1 MTSEPTELAG
11 VPSTLWALLYLVP
24 LSLAMYFW
32 SRSRRQTEA
41 RNVEA
46 LQAAREAGLDEP
58 VSLHPLISQSR
69 CLGCGACATAC
80 PEHDVLG
87 LVGGKAVLVNAANC
101 IGHGACQ
108 SACPYDAIT
117 LVLGTERRG
126 VEIPRLG
133 PDFQTAVPGIFVA
146 GELGGM
152 GLIRNAI
159 EQGRQ
164 VIESVRRV
172 PGIGAAGGLDVA
184 IVGAGP
190 AGLAASLAA
199 KQSGLRFVTLEQE
212 SLGGTVAHYPRGKI
226 VMTAPAE
233 LPLYGRL
240 ALGRTTKEALL
251 GLFRDVVTRTKL
263 GVHYGER
270 VESIARTE
278 HGFAVKTARS
288 SYSVRA
294 VVLAIGRRGSPAKL
308 GIPGEEAPHVVYR
321 LIDPEQY
328 RDKAVLVV
336 GGGDS
341 ALEAAASIA
350 DEPGTRVTLSYRGPA
365 FARAKAAN
373 RARVEALQRAGRLR
387 VLLESNVA
395 EIRAGSALV
404 RLASGVEE
412 LPADTVIICT
422 GGILPS
428 AFLREV
434 GVETEVVHGRAL
446 R

>member
-1 MTSEPTELAG
+1 MTSEATHSWSA
-11 VPSTLWALLYLVP
+11 LWAVLYLVP
-24 LSLAMYFW
+24 LSVAFYFW
-32 SRSRRQTEA
+32 SRAGRRCEA
-41 RNVEA
+41 RNAEA
-46 LQAAREAGLDEP
+46 LAAARAAGLDEP
-58 VSLHPLISQSR
+58 MSLHPLISQSR

-126 VEIPRLG
+126 VEIPRIG
-133 PDFQTAVPGIFVA
+133 PDFQSAVPGIFVA

-164 VIESVRRV
+164 VIDSVLRV

-199 KQSGLRFVTLEQE
+199 KEKGLRFVTLEQE

-233 LPLYGRL
+233 LPLHGRL
-240 ALGRTTKEALL
+240 SLGRTTKETLL
-251 GLFRDVVTRTKL
+251 AVFKDIVTRTKL

-270 VESIARTE
+270 VDSIERKSG
-278 HGFAVKTARS
+278 GFELKTPRA
-288 SYSVRA
+288 SYSARA

-308 GIPGEEAPHVVYR
+308 GVPGEEAPQVVYR

-328 RDKAVLVV
+328 RGKSVLVV

-341 ALEAAASIA
+341 ALEAAASVS
-350 DEPGTRVTLSYRGPA
+350 DEPDTRVTLSYRSAA
-365 FARAKAAN
+365 FARAKPAN
-373 RARVEALQRAGRLR
+373 RERVEAAQRTGRLT
-387 VLLESNVA
+387 VCLETNVV
-395 EIRAGSALV
+395 EIRARSALLRGAGGEREV
-404 RLASGVEE
+404 A
-412 LPADTVIICT
+412 ADAVIVCT

-428 AFLREV
+428 AFLRSI

>member
-1 MTSEPTELAG
+1 MTSDWLLGA
-11 VPSTLWALLYLVP
+11 LYLVP
-24 LSLAMYFW
+24 LAGALVLW
-32 SRSRRQTEA
+32 SRARTRAESRSS
-41 RNVEA
+41 EA
-46 LQAAREAGLDEP
+46 LRASRAAGLDEP
-58 VSLHPLISQSR
+58 ASLHPAISQSR
-69 CLGCGACATAC
+69 CLGCGACVTAC
-80 PEHDVLG
+80 PEGDVLG

-108 SACPYDAIT
+108 TACPYDAIT

-133 PDFQTAVPGIFVA
+133 PDFQTAVPGMFVA

-164 VIESVRRV
+164 VIESVGRV
-172 PGIGAAGGLDVA
+172 PGIGAPGGLDVA

-199 KQSGLRFVTLEQE
+199 KERGLRFVTLEQE

-226 VMTAPAE
+226 VMTAPAT

-251 GLFRDVVTRTKL
+251 GVFRELVTRTRL
-263 GVHYGER
+263 AVHYGER
-270 VESIARTE
+270 VESIVRTDS
-278 HGFAVKTARS
+278 GFSLKTLRA
-288 SYSVRA
+288 SYTARA

-308 GIPGEEAPHVVYR
+308 GVPGEDAPHVVYR
-321 LIDPEQY
+321 LVDPEQY
-328 RDKAVLVV
+328 AGRAVLVV

-341 ALEAAASIA
+341 ALEAAAEVS
-350 DEPGTRVTLSYRGPA
+350 DQPDTRVTLCYRGKA
-365 FARAKAAN
+365 FARAKPAN
-373 RARVEALQRAGRLR
+373 RARVETAARAGRLR
-387 VLLESNVA
+387 VLFETNVG
-395 EIRAGSALV
+395 EIRGGAALL
-404 RLASGVEE
+404 RGPESE
-412 LPADTVIICT
+412 LEVPADTVIVCT

-428 AFLREV
+428 EFLRAA